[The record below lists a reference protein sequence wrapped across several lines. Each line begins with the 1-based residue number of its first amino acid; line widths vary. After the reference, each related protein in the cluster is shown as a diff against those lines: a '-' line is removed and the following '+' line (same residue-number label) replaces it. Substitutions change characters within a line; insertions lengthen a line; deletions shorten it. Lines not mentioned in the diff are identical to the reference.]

1 MNSHRSSLTAALS
14 LTAIALSA
22 VSVNTASAQQ
32 ASPSRPDGQT
42 TNPSPPKKSDQSSPS
57 QESLSSTHQQNR
69 DGAQTSGSN
78 RQVQVAAPDA
88 ADHSVRHYS
97 GQQITGADGQ
107 KHGAFKD
114 VAIDPVSGRIDL
126 VIIDTGEALI
136 AVPWEA
142 LQASAAAD
150 GFTVPAPGVTWSEV
164 PSVSREEYD
173 SGKINVDADERS
185 AMARQFGPTRSSA
198 KQNVQLMCA
207 NEIQGKSVRA
217 DDKDVGTIE
226 DVVVDRDT
234 GVVAALIDPSPEFAS
249 SNARFLVPLGRLE
262 LAEPQGDVI
271 VANIAP
277 SDFAQARPVPRSTTA
292 SQITTRPD
300 ESRLTP
306 TGRESADQKPGPTA
320 AAVLAAGDAVS
331 KALATDPTFSAAAIE
346 VTTESGKVV
355 LRGAVDS
362 EQAQQNIERAAR
374 AAAPLVPIDSKI
386 TVKRP

>member
-1 MNSHRSSLTAALS
+1 MNSHRSSITAALS
-14 LTAIALSA
+14 LTVIALSA
-22 VSVNTASAQQ
+22 VSVNTAPAQQ
-32 ASPSRPDGQT
+32 ASPSRPDSQT
-42 TNPSPPKKSDQSSPS
+42 TNPSSPKKSDQSSPS
-57 QESLSSTHQQNR
+57 QEPPSSVQQQSR
-69 DGAQTSGSN
+69 DGSQTSGSN
-78 RQVQVAAPDA
+78 RQVQVAAPDV

-114 VAIDPVSGRIDL
+114 VAIDPASGRIDL
-126 VIIDTGEALI
+126 AIIDTGEALI

-142 LQASAAAD
+142 LQATADDD
-150 GFTVPAPGVTWSEV
+150 GFTVPARSVAWSEV

-173 SGKINVDADERS
+173 SGRINVDADKRR
-185 AMARQFGPTRSSA
+185 AMARQFGPARSSA
-198 KQNVQLMCA
+198 KQSVQLMCA
-207 NEIQGKSVRA
+207 NEIQGKSVHA
-217 DDKDVGTIE
+217 DNKEVGTIE
-226 DVVVDRDT
+226 DLVVDMDT
-234 GVVAALIDPSPEFAS
+234 GVVAALIAPSPEFAS
-249 SNARFLVPLGRLE
+249 SNAKFLVPLGRLE

-271 VANIAP
+271 VATIAP
-277 SDFAQARPVPRSTTA
+277 ADFAQARPLSTA
-292 SQITTRPD
+292 SRTTTTPD

-306 TGRESADQKPGPTA
+306 TGRSSSDQKAAPTA

-346 VTTESGKVV
+346 ITTESGKVV

-386 TVKRP
+386 TVKKP